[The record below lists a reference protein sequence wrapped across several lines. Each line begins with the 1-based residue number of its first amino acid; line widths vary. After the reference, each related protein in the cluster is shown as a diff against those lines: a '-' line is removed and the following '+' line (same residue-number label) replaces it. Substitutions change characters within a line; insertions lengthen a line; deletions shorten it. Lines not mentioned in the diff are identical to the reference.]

1 MSWTEPMKDTP
12 TGNIIQFEGDSREFP
27 PYTVNIM
34 RSKVE
39 QEVLDE
45 MNRFLDK
52 HRGDCECP
60 NH

>member
-52 HRGDCECP
+52 HRGGL
-60 NH
+60 